1 MNLSDDTFL
10 ISGDRQKIAPDI
22 GTFLSAMRAGVH
34 RLGASW
40 IKRRTRAREMRELYR
55 FTDRD
60 LWDVGLSRSDVWSI
74 EKGTFSRD

>member
-1 MNLSDDTFL
+1 MNLSNDAYP
-10 ISGDRQKIAPDI
+10 ISGGRQKIAPDI
-22 GTFLSAMRAGVH
+22 GTILSAMRAGLH
-34 RLGASW
+34 RLSASW

-74 EKGTFSRD
+74 ERGTYRRD